1 MITSIWNVK
10 GGVGKT
16 LTSINLAAGFAKE
29 GKKTLLV
36 DMSRKSRHKVKWIRD
51 YLSQILLV
59 TDILMQNEDVL
70 DYNRFQCI

>member
-36 DMSRKSRHKVKWIRD
+36 DMDGQCV
-51 YLSQILLV
+51 LSFV
-59 TDILMQNEDVL
+59 PGKRV
-70 DYNRFQCI
+70 